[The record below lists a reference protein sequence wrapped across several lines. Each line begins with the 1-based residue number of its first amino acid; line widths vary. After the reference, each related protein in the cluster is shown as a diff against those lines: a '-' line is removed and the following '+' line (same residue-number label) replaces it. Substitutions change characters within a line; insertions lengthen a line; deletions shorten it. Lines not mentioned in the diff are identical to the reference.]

1 MNNGKSFPKNSKPT
15 ERDDAFHFQFDFPQL
30 LSADER
36 LQTRKFKK
44 WLGNF
49 RRSVQKGK
57 RGLPLE
63 VVHNFRSEFLQK
75 FPFHFTF
82 SQNFRIIL
90 LNDKHPNFPEN
101 LFKNCILP
109 TEVVLFFC
117 SERNSG
123 KFLTIC

>member
-15 ERDDAFHFQFDFPQL
+15 EGDDAFHFQFDFPQL

-49 RRSVQKGK
+49 RRSVPNGK

-63 VVHNFRSEFLQK
+63 VLYNFRSEFPQK

-82 SQNFRIIL
+82 NQNFRIIL
-90 LNDKHPNFPEN
+90 LNGKQPNFPVN

-109 TEVVLFFC
+109 TGVVLFFC
-117 SERNSG
+117 LEQNNG